1 MADVQ
6 DVFARIVRD
15 AALGERLRADP
26 RATLLE
32 LGLDEPASERLLAAG
47 VERLLAYNWMVHSR
61 LTRTIQEFSPRATKL
76 VAAQLGPLVHEWIA
90 ASGPRSPYLRDVP
103 SEFLTW
109 ARPRWA
115 ALIAAGEAPAWLLEL
130 FEHELLQRALVRDMQ
145 RCGPPSSHV
154 VQIDRGMLGNPT
166 ARVVRREYAVHRL
179 PAKLELDRLPT
190 LEPGSFALAAWRDAS
205 DRPHVLE
212 LRPRHAALLE
222 QLLLGESLRE
232 ALARA
237 CHSLGETLDD
247 VILGDAAVT
256 LAEWCDAQVLLGARG
271 H

>member
-15 AALGERLRADP
+15 AALGERLRSDP
-26 RATLLE
+26 EATLRE
-32 LGLDEPASERLLAAG
+32 LGLDDAASERLLAAG

-61 LTRTIQEFSPRATKL
+61 IKRTIQEFSPRATKL
-76 VAAQLGPLVHEWIA
+76 VAAHLGELVHEWIA
-90 ASGPRSPYLRDVP
+90 AAGPRSPYLRDVP
-103 SEFLTW
+103 SEFLAW

-115 ALIAAGEAPAWLLEL
+115 ALIAAGEAPPWLTEL
-130 FEHELLQRALVRDMQ
+130 FEHELLQRALVRDTQ

-166 ARVVRREYAVHRL
+166 ARVIRREYAVHRL
-179 PAKLELDRLPT
+179 PAKLDPDHLPT
-190 LEPGSFALAAWRDAS
+190 LERGSVALAAWRDAE

-222 QLLLGESLRE
+222 QLLRGESLRE
-232 ALARA
+232 ALVHA
-237 CHSLGETLDD
+237 CSSLGETLDD

-256 LAEWCDAQVLLGARG
+256 LAEWCETQVLLGARG
-271 H
+271 S